1 MAQGKL
7 GANLVSN
14 VAFFGLNIVVS
25 LWLVSYLVR
34 QLGVAAYGLVPL
46 AVTVAGYF
54 NVITAGLNAAVG
66 RHLTVAMSSGDQ
78 ARANSI
84 FNSSLWASVLVG
96 LLMCVLGLPLLTH
109 IAEWITVPAG
119 LEADA
124 GWLFFLTVG
133 GLAVTT
139 LGTPFQSVVYSR
151 NRFDLQNLGNILGLV
166 ARVVAVLVLFHLTA
180 PRLWHVGA
188 SVLGAALATIAVVMV
203 AAHRLAPA
211 LKPRADGFSWGM
223 VREIGGTGGWVF
235 ISQIGTLLLIN
246 IDLLVANK
254 IVGPA
259 AGGQYALVLQWSML
273 LRNFALVVSGVFGP
287 TILTL
292 HAQGRIDEMIDYA
305 RASVRHLGLVMAIPI
320 GIVCGFSEAIL
331 RVWLGPDFAP
341 LSLVM
346 ILATAHLTLNLAY
359 LPLHNISL
367 ATNHVKIPG
376 ITQVL
381 AGVVN
386 LALAIWMAKAWGL
399 YGIAIAG
406 GLVLLLRNLIFTP
419 LYAAHILARPWWT
432 FAREVLPIL
441 GMAAAVFAAALAV
454 SHLVHP
460 HAWLTLG
467 LSACGVGAFGLALL
481 WAVFLRP
488 EHRAAVLGK
497 LRAKLKRGGAPA

>member
-1 MAQGKL
+1 MGQGKL

-14 VAFFGLNIVVS
+14 VAFFALNIVVS

-78 ARANSI
+78 ARANGI
-84 FNSSLWASVLVG
+84 FNSSLWASALVG
-96 LLMCVLGLPLLTH
+96 LLMCVLGLPLLTQ
-109 IAEWITVPAG
+109 IAHWIDVPAG
-119 LEADA
+119 WERDA

-166 ARVVAVLVLFHLTA
+166 ARVVVVLVLFQLTM
-180 PRLWHVGA
+180 PKLWHVGA
-188 SVLGAALATIAVVMV
+188 SVLCAALATIGVVIV
-203 AAHRLAPA
+203 ASRRLAPA
-211 LKPRADGFSWGM
+211 LRPRLDGFSWP
-223 VREIGGTGGWVF
+223 VVKELGGTGGWVF

-254 IVGPA
+254 VVGAA

-292 HAQGRIDEMIDYA
+292 HAQGKLDEMIDYA
-305 RASVRHLGLVMAIPI
+305 RASVRNLGLVMAIPI
-320 GIVCGFSEAIL
+320 GIVCGFSESIL
-331 RVWLGPDFAP
+331 HVWLGPTFAP
-341 LSLVM
+341 LWLVM
-346 ILATAHLTLNLAY
+346 VLATGHLALNLAY
-359 LPLHNISL
+359 LPLHNVSL
-367 ATNHVKIPG
+367 ATNHVKVPG
-376 ITQVL
+376 VLQVV

-386 LALAIWMAKAWGL
+386 LVLAIAMARAWGL

-419 LYAAHILARPWWT
+419 LYAAHILQRPWWT
-432 FAREVLPIL
+432 FAREALPIL
-441 GMAAAVFAAALAV
+441 MMATLVFLASLAV
-454 SHLVHP
+454 SRLAVP
-460 HAWLTLG
+460 ASWPALALATC
-467 LSACGVGAFGLALL
+467 SVGAGAALML
-481 WAVFLRP
+481 WTAFLRR
-488 EHRAAVLGK
+488 EDRDAVLGK
-497 LRAKLKRGGAPA
+497 LRRKLKRAG